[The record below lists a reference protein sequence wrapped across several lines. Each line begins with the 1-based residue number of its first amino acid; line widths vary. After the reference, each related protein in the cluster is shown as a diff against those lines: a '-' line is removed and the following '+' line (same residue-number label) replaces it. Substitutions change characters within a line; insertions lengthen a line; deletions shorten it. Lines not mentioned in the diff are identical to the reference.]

1 MPTLIQRRA
10 SNSSLSLTESIHP
23 LLQRVFRQRE
33 IKSADELIL
42 GLSNLLKPDSFK
54 DMDKAVD
61 LLVDCLRQQ
70 KNILIVSDFDADG
83 ATSCVLATNAL
94 RQLGINTVEYIV
106 PNRFEF
112 GYGLTPEIVELAKL
126 RNPDLIITVDNGISS
141 IEGVKTANEAGI
153 DVLITDHHIA
163 PEQLPAAQAIINP
176 NQPGCVFK
184 SKCIAGVGVIFY
196 VMLALRSQLRA
207 LNWFEEKGIAE
218 PNLADQLDLVALGT
232 VADVVALDRNNR
244 ILVDEGLKRI
254 RAGRSRPGILA
265 LLKIANRNAMAIS
278 SSDLGFSIG
287 PRLNAA
293 GRLEDMSV
301 GIECLLTETEAAAH
315 QLALQL
321 DGMNQDRKQIESE
334 MRDQA
339 FQYLSE
345 LTLEE
350 DSLPAALCLFDERWH
365 QGVVGIVASRVK
377 DKYHRP
383 VIAFAE
389 VGGEGEGEGVGVGE
403 RELKGSARSVAGFH
417 IRDALDAVAT
427 KNPGLITKFGGH
439 AMAAGLSL
447 DKNDFEKFS
456 AAFAS
461 EAENLLSAEQLQAK
475 ILSDGL
481 VEPAWLS
488 LETAQII
495 RSAGPWG
502 QEFAEPL
509 FDGRFT
515 LIQKRRV
522 GERHLKM
529 VLSPVQDQSM
539 TIDAI
544 AFNVAAEDWP
554 SESTNEIEIAY
565 RLDVNEFRGAV
576 NLQLLVEQV
585 LASV

>member
-1 MPTLIQRRA
+1 MPILIQRRA
-10 SNSSLSLTESIHP
+10 SNSSLSLTDSMHP
-23 LLQRVFRQRE
+23 LLQRVFRQRK
-33 IKSADELIL
+33 IASAEELIL
-42 GLSNLLKPDSFK
+42 GLPNLLKPDSFK
-54 DMDKAVD
+54 DMAKAVD

-70 KNILIVSDFDADG
+70 KKILIVSDFDADG

-94 RQLGINTVEYIV
+94 RQLGAKTVEYIV

-112 GYGLTPEIVELAKL
+112 GYGLTPEIVELAKI
-126 RNPDLIITVDNGISS
+126 RKPDLIITVDNGISS
-141 IEGVKTANEAGI
+141 IEGVKTANDAGI

-163 PEQLPAAQAIINP
+163 PAQLPAAQAIINP
-176 NQPGCVFK
+176 NQPECEFE

-196 VMLALRSQLRA
+196 VMLALRSKLRTV
-207 LNWFEEKGIAE
+207 NWFEEQGIIE

-265 LLKIANRNAMAIS
+265 LLKIANRNHRSIS
-278 SSDLGFSIG
+278 SSDMGFSIG

-301 GIECLLTETEAAAH
+301 GIECLLAETDGAAH

-321 DGMNQDRKQIESE
+321 DSMNQDRKQIEAK

-339 FQYLSE
+339 FQTLSE
-345 LTLEE
+345 LSLEE
-350 DSLPAALCLFDERWH
+350 DVLPAALCLFDERWH

-389 VGGEGEGEGVGVGE
+389 VDADGNENNKNA
-403 RELKGSARSVAGFH
+403 RELKGSARSVSGFH
-417 IRDALDAVAT
+417 IRDALDSVAT
-427 KNPGLITKFGGH
+427 KNPGLVTKFGGH

-447 DKNDFEKFS
+447 DKNNFEKFS
-456 AAFAS
+456 TAFAHES
-461 EAENLLSAEQLQAK
+461 ASLLSAEQLQAK
-475 ILSDGL
+475 ILSDGI
-481 VEPAWLS
+481 VETEWLN
-488 LETAQII
+488 LETAQLI
-495 RSAGPWG
+495 RDAGPWG
-502 QEFAEPL
+502 QDFSEPL

-515 LIQKRRV
+515 LIQQRRV

-529 VLSPVQDQSM
+529 VLSPVQDNSL

-554 SESTNEIEIAY
+554 QESASEIEIAY
-565 RLDVNEFRGAV
+565 RLDINEFRGAV